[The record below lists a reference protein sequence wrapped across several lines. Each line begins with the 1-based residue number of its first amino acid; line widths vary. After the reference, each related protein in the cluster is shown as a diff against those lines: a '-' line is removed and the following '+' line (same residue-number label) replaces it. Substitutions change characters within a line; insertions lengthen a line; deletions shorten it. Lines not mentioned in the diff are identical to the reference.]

1 MSWITEYWKEQFE
14 KGKLKGKNLKKEHKD
29 KIKKLLKKENEN
41 GEGEN

>member
-14 KGKLKGKNLKKEHKD
+14 KGKTRGKNLKKEHKD